1 MTEAPGTT
9 GTARPVRAFSAL
21 AGLAPLGAYG
31 IVPGVVSVLMYV
43 SRFDP
48 TANPRLMGV
57 IMNVQTGVSL
67 IAVGLVSVLT
77 GMVLARSGSVRW
89 GVCPLLIVGGIDAL
103 GRLASALLYSGAGAG
118 EVSVRF
124 FAYGAPILA
133 MALLVVVGGWLGS
146 RRVRSC

>member
-1 MTEAPGTT
+1 
-9 GTARPVRAFSAL
+9 
-21 AGLAPLGAYG
+21 
-31 IVPGVVSVLMYV
+31 
-43 SRFDP
+43 
-48 TANPRLMGV
+48 MGV

-103 GRLASALLYSGAGAG
+103 GRLASALLYNGAGVG

-124 FAYGAPILA
+124 FAYGAPVLV